1 MKRLRRVSL
10 AACTLVLLAGCGDG
24 EPTSTAAQT
33 VPSLATRLEKVD
45 DLVVDRRWSAAR
57 AELRGII
64 ATAND
69 AREAGDL
76 DVAAADRVV
85 ASAQRLLAA
94 LPTPAPTTT
103 PTTPTSTPS
112 AQVPPAGDGPG
123 GEGKDKGKGAG
134 KGKANDDDDD
144 EGGGDKG
151 KGKGKKGDD

>member
-1 MKRLRRVSL
+1 MKRLAL
-10 AACTLVLLAGCGDG
+10 AACTALLLAGCGDA

-33 VPSLATRLEKVD
+33 VPSLASRLEKVD

-69 AREAGDL
+69 ARESGDL

-123 GEGKDKGKGAG
+123 GEGKDKGKG
-134 KGKANDDDDD
+134 KGNDDDDD
-144 EGGGDKG
+144 QGDG
-151 KGKGKKGDD
+151 DKGKGKKGDD